1 MKNGNII
8 IKNINLLGSKVNELM
23 NNNKILSG
31 QLSYYNKLFNS
42 NKNYLTEYF
51 NIISQIKA
59 SSKNSKNNNKNNSI
73 NNTQRIKNILVKY
86 NSELK
91 LSYQNNSK
99 NFDNFKDKYNINLKK
114 LKAGTI
120 NLIEKKEKLSE
131 DNFLYKN
138 EIMSKENL
146 IKCLQKDLKTF
157 KSNTFESV
165 KYIYLNYAYNFYQNN
180 TPSNNNK
187 NKSAIFEEGEK
198 TIDYLLREEKK
209 KFYFNM
215 KQRINTRQKYGR
227 MNIKKSALNDL
238 VTSFSFINQT
248 EITPSFNNNIFT
260 LLNKKIGG
268 VVKNYEKYFD
278 NEIIDENFF
287 IFLPFEFEIN
297 KDEINEL
304 MQTDITL
311 PSNDF
316 KKQTKLNINI
326 PNLKN
331 NKNNNKIKNVPK
343 LDFLQIE
350 FNKEKV
356 EFSHSEES
364 SEDENDNNGN
374 NNNFNGKNK
383 INSLE
388 EKIKDVKIKIKN
400 LKKSNKKLKGLIND
414 FIKFQKKIKGKF
426 EIFEKKIKENKEQLD
441 IKDSNISN

>member
-1 MKNGNII
+1 
-8 IKNINLLGSKVNELM
+8 M
-23 NNNKILSG
+23 N
-31 QLSYYNKLFNS
+31 
-42 NKNYLTEYF
+42 LTE
-51 NIISQIKA
+51 
-59 SSKNSKNNNKNNSI
+59 
-73 NNTQRIKNILVKY
+73 R
-86 NSELK
+86 
-91 LSYQNNSK
+91 
-99 NFDNFKDKYNINLKK
+99 
-114 LKAGTI
+114 
-120 NLIEKKEKLSE
+120 KEKISE

-138 EIMSKENL
+138 EIESKENL
-146 IKCLQKDLKTF
+146 IKCLKKDLKIF

-209 KFYFNM
+209 KFYYNM

-388 EKIKDVKIKIKN
+388 EKIKDIKIKIKN

>member
-51 NIISQIKA
+51 NIISQIKE

-114 LKAGTI
+114 LKAGTN
-120 NLIEKKEKLSE
+120 NLIERKEKISE

-165 KYIYLNYAYNFYQNN
+165 KYIYLNYAYNYYQNN
-180 TPSNNNK
+180 TALNNNK

-374 NNNFNGKNK
+374 NNNFNDKNK

-426 EIFEKKIKENKEQLD
+426 EIFEKQIKENKEQLD

>member
-209 KFYFNM
+209 KFYYNM

-227 MNIKKSALNDL
+227 MNIKKSA
-238 VTSFSFINQT
+238 
-248 EITPSFNNNIFT
+248 
-260 LLNKKIGG
+260 
-268 VVKNYEKYFD
+268 
-278 NEIIDENFF
+278 
-287 IFLPFEFEIN
+287 
-297 KDEINEL
+297 
-304 MQTDITL
+304 
-311 PSNDF
+311 
-316 KKQTKLNINI
+316 
-326 PNLKN
+326 
-331 NKNNNKIKNVPK
+331 
-343 LDFLQIE
+343 
-350 FNKEKV
+350 
-356 EFSHSEES
+356 
-364 SEDENDNNGN
+364 
-374 NNNFNGKNK
+374 
-383 INSLE
+383 
-388 EKIKDVKIKIKN
+388 
-400 LKKSNKKLKGLIND
+400 
-414 FIKFQKKIKGKF
+414 
-426 EIFEKKIKENKEQLD
+426 
-441 IKDSNISN
+441 